1 MSKSK
6 QDERLY
12 RGVAHLASARVA
24 RSLNN
29 DMVPGSISDTLAD
42 AQGYGE
48 DVAIATLAASL
59 GVSARIIRAAV
70 EDMEEALMGL

>member
-1 MSKSK
+1 MSKS
-6 QDERLY
+6 DERLY

-24 RSLNN
+24 RNLSNG
-29 DMVPGSISDTLAD
+29 MVPGGIDDTLAD

-48 DVAIATLAASL
+48 DMAIATLAASL

-70 EDMEEALMGL
+70 EDMEDALLGL